1 MMLASKTSEQTQGE
15 SPDESP
21 DENMRAKP
29 LTLVVACALIDLDN
43 RVLLA
48 KRPPDKEMSGY
59 WEFPGGK
66 VEKGETP
73 EKALLRELQEELGIK
88 TEKSCLAPFSFSS
101 HPYDKFHLLM
111 PLYICRVWQGL
122 VTPLERQEIKW
133 VKPNKLTEM
142 LALPAD
148 RFLIAMLQDL
158 L

>member
-1 MMLASKTSEQTQGE
+1 MTLVCENTVPQTSG
-15 SPDESP
+15 
-21 DENMRAKP
+21 KP
-29 LTLVVACALIDLDN
+29 LRLVVACALIDADN

-48 KRPPDKEMSGY
+48 KRPPSKEMAGY

-66 VEKGETP
+66 IEKGETP
-73 EKALLRELQEELGIK
+73 EQALLRELEEELAIK

-101 HPYDKFHLLM
+101 HPYEEFHLLM
-111 PLYICRVWQGL
+111 PLYLCRVWQGR
-122 VTPLERQEIKW
+122 VEPREGQEIIW
-133 VKPNKLTEM
+133 IRANKLDDM